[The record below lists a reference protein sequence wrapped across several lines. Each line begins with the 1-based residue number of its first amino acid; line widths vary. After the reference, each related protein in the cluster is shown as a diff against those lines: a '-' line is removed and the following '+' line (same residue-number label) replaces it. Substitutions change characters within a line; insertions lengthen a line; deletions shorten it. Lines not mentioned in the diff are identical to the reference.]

1 MSRRNGKLAWLITL
15 GYAVVLTVVSLL
27 PSGGTGPLAGWDT
40 AISPGLQNLLHVP
53 AYGVLVWL
61 TVRAMG
67 LRRLRHLAMAAAACA
82 AFGGLLE
89 CAQAAV
95 PGRFGSVEDTL
106 LNLISA
112 AVTVPIVLAARRRSR
127 RSEEPST
134 VAPDSVAHV
143 SDGGR

>member
-15 GYAVVLTVVSLL
+15 GYVLVLAAVSLL
-27 PSGGTGPLAGWDT
+27 PSGAGPLSGWDT

-61 TVRAMG
+61 VSRAIG
-67 LRRLRHLAMAAAACA
+67 LRRLWHVALAAIACA

-106 LNLISA
+106 LNLIGAAA
-112 AVTVPIVLAARRRSR
+112 AVPLVLAARRRSR
-127 RSEEPST
+127 RGERPRT
-134 VAPDSVAHV
+134 VAPDSGAHV
-143 SDGGR
+143 SDGAR

>member
-1 MSRRNGKLAWLITL
+1 VSRRNGKLAWLITL
-15 GYAVVLTVVSLL
+15 GYAVVLTAVSLL

-67 LRRLRHLAMAAAACA
+67 LRRLRHVALAAIACA

-95 PGRFGSVEDTL
+95 PGRFGSLEDTL
-106 LNLISA
+106 LNLAGTA
-112 AVTVPIVLAARRRSR
+112 AAVPIVLAGRRRSR
-127 RSEEPST
+127 RGERTRT
-134 VAPDSVAHV
+134 VAPDSVPHV
-143 SDGGR
+143 SDGAR

>member
-15 GYAVVLTVVSLL
+15 GYVLVLAAVSLL
-27 PSGGTGPLAGWDT
+27 PSGAGPLSGWDT

-61 TVRAMG
+61 VSRAMG
-67 LRRLRHLAMAAAACA
+67 LRRLRHVALAAIACA
-82 AFGGLLE
+82 AFGSVLE

-106 LNLISA
+106 LNLIGA
-112 AVTVPIVLAARRRSR
+112 AAAVPIVLAARRRSR
-127 RSEEPST
+127 RGERPRT
-134 VAPDSVAHV
+134 VAPDSGAHV
-143 SDGGR
+143 SDGAR

>member
-15 GYAVVLTVVSLL
+15 GYVLVLAAVSLL
-27 PSGGTGPLAGWDT
+27 PSGAGPLSGWDT
-40 AISPGLQNLLHVP
+40 AISPDLQNLLHVP

-61 TVRAMG
+61 VSRAMG
-67 LRRLRHLAMAAAACA
+67 LRRLRHVALAAIACA

-106 LNLISA
+106 LNLSGAAA
-112 AVTVPIVLAARRRSR
+112 AVPLVLAARRRSR
-127 RSEEPST
+127 RGERPRT
-134 VAPDSVAHV
+134 VAPDSGAHV
-143 SDGGR
+143 SDGAR

>member
-61 TVRAMG
+61 PAPGHGGRGLRG
-67 LRRLRHLAMAAAACA
+67 LRR
-82 AFGGLLE
+82 
-89 CAQAAV
+89 
-95 PGRFGSVEDTL
+95 P
-106 LNLISA
+106 
-112 AVTVPIVLAARRRSR
+112 ARMC
-127 RSEEPST
+127 P
-134 VAPDSVAHV
+134 
-143 SDGGR
+143 GGRPRPFRVGGGHAAESD